1 MEVQNQIYRSIKGD
15 YIGFTFGGIHSSELG
30 LLRVSDGSRYN
41 TDLLPPLQ
49 DKTVQVSG
57 RDGAVYFNSTYN
69 TKPIKVPVA
78 FDNMNEESF
87 QKLKR
92 LLADKKPKYLW
103 FDETPYKQWLVKSA
117 TAQSFKWVCFDET
130 NIDGEKRRY
139 KGEGTLEFN
148 CFTPYAESRVQFLD
162 DPVDYVWVWNRD
174 KSPKRLIKKNERY
187 TGDFQML
194 RKKITKTDSSN
205 IQTEIMTQYDS
216 SKNSGW
222 LIFHGGWIYNSRTDE
237 WSINYYIRFPK
248 PINGTYEFGLGNR
261 IFYIDSDEE
270 KNEFLQFLN
279 SKPNDDSYELKYLD
293 TVHKNETVKEL
304 SFTTFSPAIISWTV
318 FQNGIETQ
326 KTEQV
331 QGAFTI
337 ESESEKQYLS
347 ILYKKSDDDYC
358 FLDYDSSKQE
368 GEKYFF
374 NDGKSIYCFSYLINE
389 TEPVTLIDNYNF
401 KEWEKASSLRGKISL
416 MDEKTKIV
424 YNAGDVPT
432 YPQIIFKKW
441 DFKEKIEIEEES
453 KKISKIVFS
462 LYKQKTGEADENI
475 GELRLKPLREK
486 ISSRDDGIIID
497 SKLKMIKGID
507 STDSTVKLTGSVY
520 NKYHTDGDF
529 FNIPVQESDENYYI
543 TVRYIFLN
551 EDNQEIEDN
560 PEYLTDY
567 DVKYTHYYI

>member
-57 RDGAVYFNSTYN
+57 RDGAVYFNSTYK

-117 TAQSFKWVCFDET
+117 TAQSFKWICFDET

-174 KSPKRLIKKNERY
+174 KSPKRLIKKYERY
-187 TGDFQML
+187 TGEFQML
-194 RKKITKTDSSN
+194 KKKITKTDTN

-216 SKNSGW
+216 SKDSGW
-222 LIFHGGWIYNSRTDE
+222 LIFHGGQIYNNQKNE
-237 WSINYYIRFPK
+237 WFINYYIRFPE
-248 PINGTYEFGLGNR
+248 PINGTYEFGVGDR
-261 IFYIDSDEE
+261 IFYIEDTNKEV
-270 KNEFLQFLN
+270 FLN
-279 SKPNDDSYELKYLD
+279 FLNNEYNESNNSYELIYLD
-293 TVHKNETVKEL
+293 TANENDTTTKL
-304 SFTTFSPAIISWTV
+304 SLINFSPATISWKV
-318 FQNGIETQ
+318 SENGVETP
-326 KTEQV
+326 KTQQV

-337 ESESEKQYLS
+337 GSEDEKQYLS
-347 ILYKKSDDDYC
+347 ILCKKSDDDYD
-358 FLDYDSSKQE
+358 FLDYNTTD
-368 GEKYFF
+368 GYFF
-374 NDGKSIYCFSYLINE
+374 NNDKSIYCFSYLINE

-401 KEWEKASSLRGKISL
+401 KEWEKSSCLRGKL
-416 MDEKTKIV
+416 QLTNTNKKIV

-441 DFKEKIEIEEES
+441 DFEKEEKTET

-462 LYKQKTGEADENI
+462 LYKQEYGKADENI
-475 GELRLKPLREK
+475 GELRLKPLK
-486 ISSRDDGIIID
+486 QISSRDDGIIID

-543 TVRYIFLN
+543 TVRYIFFD
-551 EDNQEIEDN
+551 EDNQETEES
-560 PEYLTDY
+560 PEYLTGY